1 MSDESMTSTSTVSRT
16 TLTPSIWH
24 ERALA
29 FAGVCQAAVCVQQL
43 ARRGEITP
51 ASTIDVLINSL
62 FSAEPTTEGI
72 YQPVEGLQAGLK
84 VLARQLDGASD
95 KDVEQT
101 RYVVGMLQLERRLAK
116 SPGTERALVQSMEQI
131 TRQRHE
137 FNFSESDILANLA
150 RTYSDTISQMGPRIH
165 IQGDPSHLTREAV
178 QHKIRALLLAG
189 IRSAEW
195 WRGLGGKRR
204 QIIFNRRQLL
214 LATQDL
220 INALANPDA

>member
-1 MSDESMTSTSTVSRT
+1 MS
-16 TLTPSIWH
+16 LTPTIWH

-29 FAGVCQAAVCVQQL
+29 FAGVCLAAVCVQQL
-43 ARRGEITP
+43 ARRGEVTP
-51 ASTIDVLINSL
+51 TDTIDVLINSL

-72 YQPVEGLQAGLK
+72 YQPISGLRAGLK
-84 VLARQLDGASD
+84 VLARQLDGAAD

-101 RYVVGMLQLERRLAK
+101 RYVVGMLQLERRLTK
-116 SPGTERALVQSMEQI
+116 NPQTERELVQAMEQI
-131 TRQRHE
+131 SRQRHE
-137 FNFSESDILANLA
+137 FNFSDSDILANLA

-165 IQGDPSHLTREAV
+165 IQGNPTYLTREPV

-214 LATQDL
+214 SATEDL
-220 INALANPDA
+220 INALTEPDA